1 MSTPSSPSSR
11 LAELEADLARD
22 LVRLNYPPA
31 NWVPEQ
37 SGPDGRPL
45 CDVLIVGAGMCGVT
59 ASFALKRLGLVRQ
72 RLIDHAPAGGEGPW
86 LTFARME
93 RLRSPKHLTGP
104 AMGLPN
110 LTFRAWY
117 EAQHGAQAWADLGR
131 IPRPMWAEYLTWYG
145 RVTGACIENDVSLDR
160 IEPAGGYLTARLA
173 HADGSIETLHARKIV
188 LATGRENPGQA
199 RIPAALR
206 AEYGRG
212 VLHSADAIDFATLRD
227 KRVAVIGLAASA
239 FDNAACALEAGAA
252 SVVMLGRSQTMPRVN
267 KAKQIVYAGFVHGY
281 PEMTDSER
289 FAWLSH
295 VFTGGISA
303 PRESVQR
310 FTRHA
315 QARIQLG
322 CEVTACRRQGNILE
336 LETTTGPLDADFV
349 ILGTGFD
356 VDIPGARALNFAGNG
371 PFASQLQLWRDR
383 LPPADKT
390 SELAAFPYLDA
401 GFRYT
406 STDAA
411 LTHHTRRLHAFSHVC
426 MVSLGNLANDI
437 PALSEGAERL
447 ARAVAIDLFQEDK
460 AIHWQRLAD
469 FAEPELLGD
478 EIPGLDA
485 WSPPLP

>member
-1 MSTPSSPSSR
+1 MSTTTPSSSR
-11 LAELEADLARD
+11 LADLEADLARD

-31 NWVPEQ
+31 NWVPEH
-37 SGPDGRPL
+37 SGPDGLPL

-72 RLIDHAPAGGEGPW
+72 RLIDRAPAGGEGPW

-117 EAQHGAQAWADLGR
+117 EAQHGASAWNDLGR
-131 IPRPMWAEYLTWYG
+131 IPRPMWAEYLAWYG
-145 RVTGACIENDVSLDR
+145 RVTGACIENGVSLDR
-160 IEPAGGYLTARLA
+160 IEPAGGYLTAQLA
-173 HADGSIETLHARKIV
+173 HADGRIETLHARKIV
-188 LATGRENPGQA
+188 MATGRENPGQA
-199 RIPAALR
+199 RIPEPFKS
-206 AEYGRG
+206 EYGRG
-212 VLHSADAIDFATLRD
+212 VLHSADTIDFAKLRN

-322 CEVTACRRQGNILE
+322 CEVTACRRQGNILK
-336 LETTTGPLDADFV
+336 LEATTGPLNADFV

-356 VDIPGARALNFAGNG
+356 VDIPSSRAM

-383 LPPADKT
+383 LPTESKHSD
-390 SELAAFPYLDA
+390 LAAFPYLDD

-406 STDAA
+406 TAA
-411 LTHHTRRLHAFSHVC
+411 AELAPHAHRLHAFSHVC

-447 ARAVAIDLFQEDK
+447 ARAVAIDIFQEDK

>member
-1 MSTPSSPSSR
+1 M
-11 LAELEADLARD
+11 ARD

-37 SGPDGRPL
+37 NGPDDKPL
-45 CDVLIVGAGMCGVT
+45 CDVLIVGAGMCGLT
-59 ASFALKRLGLVRQ
+59 ASFALKRLGLMRQ
-72 RLIDHAPAGGEGPW
+72 RLIDRATAGQEGPW

-104 AMGLPN
+104 AMGLAN

-117 EAQHGAQAWADLGR
+117 EAQHGAQAWEALGR
-131 IPRPMWAEYLTWYG
+131 IPRAMWAEYLAWYG
-145 RVTGACIENDVSLDR
+145 RATGARIENGVTLQQ
-160 IEPAGGYLTARLA
+160 IEPADDFLTAVLT
-173 HADGSIETLHARKIV
+173 HTDGRGETVHARKIV
-188 LATGRENPGQA
+188 LATGRESPGQA
-199 RIPAALR
+199 RIPKALQ
-206 AEYGRG
+206 AEYGRS
-212 VLHSADAIDFATLRD
+212 VLHSADAIDFASLAN

-252 SVVMLGRSQTMPRVN
+252 EVVLLGRAQAMPRVN

-289 FAWLSH
+289 FSWLSQ
-295 VFTGGISA
+295 VFSGGVAA

-310 FTRHA
+310 FTRHP

-322 CEVTACRRQGNILE
+322 CEVTACRRQGDQLE
-336 LETTTGPLDADFV
+336 LVTTTGPLTTDLI

-356 VDIPGARALNFAGNG
+356 VDVPGTRAMTFSGR
-371 PFASQLQLWRDR
+371 LQLWRDR
-383 LPPADKT
+383 LPAANRESD
-390 SELAAFPYLDA
+390 LAAFPYLDS

-406 STDAA
+406 TTDAELVPHA
-411 LTHHTRRLHAFSHVC
+411 HRLHAFSHVC

-437 PALSEGAERL
+437 PAVSEGAERL
-447 ARAVAIDLFQEDK
+447 ARAIATDLFQEDK

-469 FAEPELLGD
+469 YADPELLGD
-478 EIPGLDA
+478 EVPGLGA
-485 WSPPLP
+485 WSPPLT